1 LEAGSHMFD
10 IRTRQSRVEQWLE
23 EQGGSARSLRPKQL
37 RRLHA
42 LWRRW
47 TAKVG
52 LSSKADRLL
61 RHYYIELFSQG
72 RAFETKELTES
83 DAAEVVRWLA
93 KLVRLAEGPANYAA
107 GTAGRRGYPERRQ
120 IRPNDAAWRALW
132 GCAAALGMERPDLEN
147 FIRRHYAGAGSR
159 ALRGLADLRTMA
171 DLNRVLWGLKA
182 MLRRRS
188 REERFSYLNQ
198 RAA

>member
-1 LEAGSHMFD
+1 MFD
-10 IRTRQSRVEQWLE
+10 IRTRQAIVEQLPE
-23 EQGGSARSLRPKQL
+23 GQAGSARSLRPKQL

-47 TAKVG
+47 TAKLG
-52 LSSKADRLL
+52 LLPKADRQL
-61 RHYYIELFSQG
+61 RHYYIRLFSQG
-72 RAFETKELTES
+72 RAFETRELTES

-93 KLVRLAEGPANYAA
+93 KVVRLAEGPANYAA

-132 GCAAALGMERPDLEN
+132 GCAAALGMERADLEN
-147 FIRRHYAGAGSR
+147 FIRRHYAGAGLR
-159 ALRGLADLRTMA
+159 ALADLRTMA

-188 REERFSYLNQ
+188 REERSSLVNQ